1 MNHIGFGIIR
11 RNKLNSFNI
20 PSLYRRNNFNL
31 NSKFNNK
38 RFYTESLKNNISAHD
53 TSKLTKNDIEVISQT
68 ITNEVYE
75 KGYKVVDEWIKK
87 SFQRR
92 YEMAKATSFVDI
104 ENENTSFRATNLIVD
119 NIPGIAID
127 VYGKYGFIHVYS
139 RHLEPFL
146 FDISKTVQYNGIRK
160 LDGVYIVDRTE
171 IGESKRKKYDN
182 PYEPLPVLSQIFSS
196 KYKSVCISGRKAPN
210 HVTIVEE
217 NKAKFSIVLNEGP
230 ACGLYLD
237 QRRNRKKVLDY
248 LLSINGEA
256 KNKSFLN
263 TFCYTCSFSIF
274 PALHGIKTVNVD
286 VSNVALNRAKE
297 NFDLNKIN
305 TSNHEFIHD
314 DVFTT
319 LHKFNKERKQFDAI
333 LLDPPTVSHVKQK
346 KTHRTFTF
354 STNEN
359 YADLVALSL
368 PLVKPGGY
376 LFAFVNTHSIDKEKW
391 RDQINKSIDY
401 VVKEKVKSREES
413 NFNQIRK
420 TLRKMG
426 VKKKIRQ
433 RLLKKIDFSIP
444 EELVRQQYTF
454 EEIEYLTQ
462 DIDFPYIE
470 ETSLGHYLH
479 GLVFQR
485 KISDVKIQTPPLPKI
500 TDDMLHPKKLSQ
512 KQKHNS
518 IKQNKKL

>member
-1 MNHIGFGIIR
+1 MINNIIGRKKIDLFHNIR
-11 RNKLNSFNI
+11 RKKFININKNLKNKRLYVGSAKDNISKETLKLNKDDVELMS
-20 PSLYRRNNFNL
+20 R
-31 NSKFNNK
+31 
-38 RFYTESLKNNISAHD
+38 TIS
-53 TSKLTKNDIEVISQT
+53 S
-68 ITNEVYE
+68 EVYE
-75 KGYKVVDEWIKK
+75 KGYKVLDEWIKK

-92 YEMAKATSFVDI
+92 YEMAKATSFIDI
-104 ENENTSFRATNLIVD
+104 DNENTSFRAANLIVD

-146 FDISKTVQYNGIRK
+146 YDIGKSVQYNNVRK
-160 LDGVYIVDRTE
+160 IDGVYIVDRTE
-171 IGESKRKKYDN
+171 IGESKRKKHDID

-210 HVTIVEE
+210 HSTIVEE
-217 NKAKFSIVLNEGP
+217 NNAKFSIVLNEGP
-230 ACGLYLD
+230 SLGLYLD
-237 QRRNRKKVLDY
+237 QRRNRQKVLEY
-248 LLSINGEA
+248 LLSIPGEH
-256 KNKSFLN
+256 NKKTFLN

-297 NFDLNKIN
+297 NFKLNNIN
-305 TSNHEFIHD
+305 TNLHEFIHD

-346 KTHRTFTF
+346 KTRRTFTF

-391 RDQINKSIDY
+391 RNQINRSIEY
-401 VVKEKVKSREES
+401 VIKEKVKSREES

-426 VKKKIRQ
+426 VRKKIRQ
-433 RLLKKIDFSIP
+433 RLLKKIDFTIP
-444 EELVRQQYTF
+444 EDLVRQQYTF

-462 DIDFPYIE
+462 DIDFPYIQ

-500 TDDMLHPKKLSQ
+500 TDDMLHPKKLLQ
-512 KQKHNS
+512 KQKYNS
-518 IKQNKKL
+518 MKQKKTS